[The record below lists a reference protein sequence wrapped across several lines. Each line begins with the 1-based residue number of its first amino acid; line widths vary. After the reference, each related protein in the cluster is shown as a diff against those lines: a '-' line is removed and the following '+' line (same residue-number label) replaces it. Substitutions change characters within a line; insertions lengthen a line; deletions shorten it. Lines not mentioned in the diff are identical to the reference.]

1 MAQGQQALDAAE
13 IEFEQEANQREQYS
27 DEQGQKQF
35 EASLAFGASYDEAL
49 SHGQF
54 AMDEAEAHFD
64 EVNEEKKVYADNAAE
79 EAFEQALAMG
89 LPYDVA
95 VQQGQQALDAAE
107 LEFEEEA
114 NEKEEFADAVGQMAF
129 EKALQRMPFEK
140 AFFKGQ
146 AGQDIAEREYDRLK
160 AEKRAEADYVAQQE
174 FQIALNAGASHDQ
187 AMAAGQYA
195 LDMTEQAF
203 NEQLMNGQLPYAME
217 QMAIA
222 AQQET
227 FEPAAVEEEEDEEE
241 EEEDVDYALEE
252 AAEAYEAMEKE
263 AVRQRKEALLQKKE
277 ALRQRAAYEQARK
290 AAEAYADEKD
300 ELEEKLRL
308 VKMRE
313 AAERRERGR
322 AEELAQMRRDVEFE
336 AMKAEVEKAKLA
348 ARPTQAPVPEADMVT
363 HNAEF
368 KQLMQEYREKRNA
381 VVVDDGSKRRE
392 VVLTPPEDV
401 VELPEEEQ
409 EFVVDNGMKTDTVVV
424 SAAHHHVDA
433 VKDTNGKVHTFSPD
447 TMHNKINVSS
457 TGSWAKSAVMGLGGL
472 VSTGALALFALRW
485 KNKPAQDFSG
495 TAPLIDNSAF
505 ADMPCDVEMPP
516 VETWASSAVCR
527 ALNAAEPVFDPI
539 KA

>member
-1 MAQGQQALDAAE
+1 
-13 IEFEQEANQREQYS
+13 
-27 DEQGQKQF
+27 
-35 EASLAFGASYDEAL
+35 
-49 SHGQF
+49 
-54 AMDEAEAHFD
+54 
-64 EVNEEKKVYADNAAE
+64 
-79 EAFEQALAMG
+79 
-89 LPYDVA
+89 
-95 VQQGQQALDAAE
+95 
-107 LEFEEEA
+107 
-114 NEKEEFADAVGQMAF
+114 MAF
-129 EKALQRMPFEK
+129 EKALQRMPFEE

-146 AGQDIAEREYDRLK
+146 AGQDIAEREYERLVD
-160 AEKRAEADYVAQQE
+160 EKRAEADRVAQQE
-174 FQIALNAGASHDQ
+174 FQMALNAGASYDQ

-227 FEPAAVEEEEDEEE
+227 FEPAAVEEEEDDEDE

-277 ALRQRAAYEQARK
+277 ALRQKAAYDQARK

-368 KQLMQEYREKRNA
+368 KQLMQDYREKRNA

-409 EFVVDNGMKTDTVVV
+409 EFVVSDDGTKTDTVVV

-433 VKDTNGKVHTFSPD
+433 VKDTNGKVHTFSHD
-447 TMHNKINVSS
+447 TMHNKINASS
-457 TGSWAKSAVMGLGGL
+457 GRSYMKAAVMGLGGL
-472 VSTGALALFALRW
+472 VSTGALVLLALRW

-505 ADMPCDVEMPP
+505 ADVPTDVEMPP
-516 VETWASSAVCR
+516 VDTWASSAVCR
-527 ALNAAEPVFDPI
+527 ALNVAEPPAFDPI